1 VVVVELWV
9 EQEHQIQSQDQMFHT
24 LAEVVVDQIID
35 VHLVELVEQVVVE
48 QVDLDQ
54 EVLVQDQVQMV
65 QLIQVVEQVEMDHVN
80 QDKEMVVQES

>member
-1 VVVVELWV
+1 MVVVELWV

-35 VHLVELVEQVVVE
+35 VHLVEQVEQVVVE

-54 EVLVQDQVQMV
+54 VVLVQELFQVV
-65 QLIQVVEQVEMDHVN
+65 QLIQVVEQVELDQMYQDN
-80 QDKEMVVQES
+80 QMVVQVS

>member
-9 EQEHQIQSQDQMFHT
+9 EQEHQMQLQEQQLHM

-35 VHLVELVEQVVVE
+35 VRLVEQVEQVVVE

-54 EVLVQDQVQMV
+54 VVLVQEYLQVV
-65 QLIQVVEQVEMDHVN
+65 QLIQVVEQVELD
-80 QDKEMVVQES
+80 QITQE